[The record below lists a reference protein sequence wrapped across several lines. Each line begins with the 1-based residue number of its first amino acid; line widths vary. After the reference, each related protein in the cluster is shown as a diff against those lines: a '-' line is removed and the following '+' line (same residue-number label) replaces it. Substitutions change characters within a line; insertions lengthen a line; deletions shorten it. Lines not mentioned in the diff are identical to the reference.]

1 MTTDIT
7 APVVT
12 AEGEYPPKFTAADVG
27 RDGPG
32 ILRDLGRQISAHLDR
47 AHKAEEKAEQ
57 HYIAAFQLLEK
68 AKEELD
74 EGGFVAFKA
83 KYCPNLSQSRAYELA
98 AIATGKKS
106 LEDIRT
112 ATRERVA
119 RHRAKKTDSV
129 TTDKCNGNHT
139 YFTQQDR
146 ARVRSDDRRV
156 PGESEDGDR
165 RDQAEEARARARA

>member
-129 TTDKCNGNHT
+129 TTDKCNGITPTSPNKT
-139 YFTQQDR
+139 APSPLRRPT
-146 ARVRSDDRRV
+146 RSRRI
-156 PGESEDGDR
+156 
-165 RDQAEEARARARA
+165 